1 MSGPLTCALA
11 DGGDAALLGG
21 KGAGLA
27 AMVALG
33 LPVPPAFVVTTAVGR
48 AFLELDAPPP
58 ALEAELAARLEELER
73 ETGRRLGDPERPLLV
88 SVRSGAPVSMPG
100 MMDTVLNVGLD
111 PETVAAL
118 AGETGDPAFAADCW
132 VRLLSSWARL
142 VEGIGVGEVEGALI
156 DAPEGAAATAL
167 LDLMERNGTPF
178 PTDPRAQVKAAVT
191 AVLRSWKSPRAKAY
205 RRHLGIDGGMGTAV
219 VVQAMVFGN
228 RGPTSGSGVA
238 FSRDPSSGRP
248 GLFGDYLAGAQ
259 GEDVVAG
266 EHDTVPLPELPGLAE
281 AVAALERHHR
291 DLCEVELT
299 VEAERLWI
307 LQTRVGQRS
316 GRAAVRIAVDLV
328 DEGVLSP
335 REAVERVGEEQ
346 LAAARAPVFAA
357 EAPAAAIVARGVPA
371 SPGAAVGRVVFDPGR
386 AQALQVDDEV
396 VLLRATT
403 SPNDVHGMIAAR
415 GVVTGRGGRTSHAA
429 VVARGLG
436 RPAVCGVGAV
446 EIGPDGRSATVAGV
460 ALREGELLSVDGD
473 RGTVARGRLPLAGAA
488 SDPRLERL
496 LAWREQLPAS

>member
-1 MSGPLTCALA
+1 LSEPLTRTLA
-11 DGGDAALLGG
+11 DGGDASLLGG

-27 AMVALG
+27 AMAALG

-48 AFLELDAPPP
+48 AYLEHDAPPP
-58 ALEAELAARLEELER
+58 ELDAELTARLGELEAE
-73 ETGRRLGDPERPLLV
+73 TDRRLGDPDRPLLV
-88 SVRSGAPVSMPG
+88 SVRSGAPISMPG
-100 MMDTVLNVGLD
+100 MMDTVLNVGLN
-111 PETVAAL
+111 PETVEAL
-118 AGETGDPAFAADCW
+118 ARETGDAEFAHDCW
-132 VRLLSSWARL
+132 VRLLTSWARL
-142 VEGIGVGEVEGALI
+142 VVGIGVGEVEGALI
-156 DAPEGAAATAL
+156 DAGRGSAAEAL
-167 LDLMERNGTPF
+167 LDLLERSGSPF
-178 PTDPRAQVKAAVT
+178 PLDPRAQIESAVE
-191 AVLRSWKSPRAKAY
+191 AVLASWKSPRAKAY
-205 RRHLGIDGGMGTAV
+205 CRHLGIDAGIGTAV

-238 FSRDPSSGRP
+238 FSRDPSSGQP
-248 GLFGDYLAGAQ
+248 GLFGDYLANAQ

-266 EHDTVPLPELPGLAE
+266 EHDTGPLPDLPGLAE
-281 AVAALERHHR
+281 AVATLEGHHR

-299 VEAERLWI
+299 VEDGRLWI

-328 DEGVLSP
+328 DEGVLSA

-346 LAAARAPVFAA
+346 LAAARAPVFADA
-357 EAPAAAIVARGVPA
+357 APEETIVAGGVAA

-386 AQALQVDDEV
+386 AQALQVDDAV

-446 EIGPDGRSATVAGV
+446 EIHPGGRSAKVGAVT
-460 ALREGELLSVDGD
+460 LEEGETLSVDGD
-473 RGTVARGRLPLAGAA
+473 RGIVARGRLPLAPAV

-496 LAWREQLPAS
+496 LAWRDEFATG